1 MPKSTAAE
9 KAPPSLKVLRVKL
22 KEIQISFSDIW
33 MFVDGYREDSTQ
45 GQIEVR
51 LGKIDEL
58 WENFCDTLI
67 QIKAHDDFKETDD
80 LFDKER
86 QDLSNQYYFCKAF
99 LVDRAR
105 EFAVPDSI
113 NHTVRMNESSGHS
126 GMDHVRLP
134 QIKLQ
139 SFNGDIE
146 DWLGFRDLFTSLIHW
161 KTDLSEVEKFH
172 YLKGCLEGEPK
183 TLIDSL
189 QITQANYTVAWETLL
204 KRYNNSKQL
213 KKRQIQALFSLPHLN
228 KESTVDLH
236 ALLEGFEKNVQIL
249 DQVVQPENYKE
260 LLLVHLLSTRL
271 DPVTRRGWEELSA
284 SKEADTL
291 GDLTEFIRRRI
302 AVLEALPSKALELK
316 GGYQQTAGQK
326 QKPYVRVSHN
336 ASQQQQQ
343 QYQQQQYPQQQ
354 YQQQQNQQQQKPGA
368 CIVCKR
374 EQHGV
379 HQCPKFKR
387 STVSERVN
395 LLRTHG
401 LCRNC
406 LRTGHQARNCPS
418 KFSCKQ
424 CSGRHHSLVC
434 FRSEN
439 NSNGQVS
446 VNASRNDSFSD
457 DQEAESSTRVANMAA
472 PIGSSVNSA
481 SQFRS
486 RVLLA
491 TAVVIIED
499 DMGNQLPARALLDS
513 GSESNFMTQRL
524 SQRIKVSRNKV
535 DVSILGIGQVAT
547 KVKQKV
553 SAVVKSRTSEYA
565 RELSFLVLHKVT
577 ATLPTANVNT
587 GGWNIPEGISLADPA
602 FFQSNSVDLVLG
614 IECFFEF
621 FETGRR
627 ISLGANLPALNESVF
642 GWIVCGGVSQP
653 DSSLRVSCNV
663 SANETLDMLVSRFW
677 ESEEIGSKRNY
688 SPEESLCE
696 EIFEQ
701 TVQRSSSGRYSVAL
715 PTKKIAVSRLGG
727 SRDIAYRRLLGT
739 ERRFAR
745 DTELKRQYME
755 FMEEYHQLG
764 HMRKVPAEDIGN
776 FRRCFLPHHPV
787 IKEASTTTKVRV
799 VFDASCKTSSGV
811 SLNDVLMTGP
821 VVQDDL
827 RSIIMRCRTK
837 AIMLVADVEKMFRQI
852 EIQPEDRPLQCVLWR
867 KDPSEDVGVYEL
879 NTVTYGTKPAPF
891 LATRTLQQLTSDEA
905 SRFPLAAQAMADD
918 TYMDD
923 VITGVNILEEAIELR
938 KQLEQ
943 ITESGGFR
951 LRKFAC
957 NRSEVLQG
965 IPQDNLAIPGFVD
978 LDPDPSVKT
987 LGLTWLPGSDTF
999 MFQFNLPKFEDLKL
1013 TKRNV
1018 LSVIA
1023 MLFDPLGLIGATI
1036 TMAKIYMQQLWTLQN
1051 SDGKRLD
1058 WDEQLPSTVGERWRK
1073 FHEELSWLNTI
1084 RIDRCV
1090 ILPSSIELE
1099 LHCFSD
1105 ASEKAFGG
1113 CIYLRSRDSHG
1124 LVWTRLVS
1132 SKSKVAPLK
1141 CQSIARLELSG
1152 ALLIAEQ
1159 FEKVKDSL
1167 RIPTKA
1173 FFWTDSTC
1181 VLRWLQAI
1189 PTVWTTYVAN
1199 RVSKIQTITQGCKWS
1214 HVPGIENPA
1223 DLISRGVSPSN
1234 IVENQFWWR
1243 GPAWL
1248 QESPESWPQAP
1259 AFCVQGEGEE
1269 ELRRTTVVAV
1279 ASEVEEFVTSYIS
1292 NSSSFIDLIRKTA
1305 YFLRLKTFLRNKLR
1319 NSSAE
1324 PNRSFLSVLE
1334 LKLAEFDLIS
1344 KIQKVAFADEWKAL
1358 AEEKPV
1364 SRSSPMR
1371 WYNPFL
1377 TSEGVIRLGGRLR
1390 NSDEPHEAKYPIALP
1405 ARHLF
1410 STLLIRYHHEKL
1422 LHAGPQLLLSV
1433 LRQRYWIFGGRETVR
1448 NVIHRCLKC
1457 FRAKPSPVQQ
1467 FMGDLPASRV
1477 TIAPAFRRSG
1487 VDYFGPVYVR
1497 PAPRRPAVKAYVCVF
1512 VCLCTK
1518 AVHLELVSDLT
1529 TDRFIQ
1535 ALRRFVGRRGKCA
1548 EILSDNGTNFVGARN
1563 KMKDLIK
1570 LLNDPLHREQV
1581 AKECVNT
1588 GIQWKFS
1595 PPSAPHFGGLWE
1607 AAVRSAKTHLLKVLG
1622 EEPVSPEDFNT
1633 LLIQVEACLNSRPLT
1648 PCSDDPNDLEPLT
1661 PAHFITGS
1669 SLQEV
1674 PDEDLSDVP
1683 FNRLGKCQQVQKRFQ
1698 QFWKRWRREY
1708 LCQLQ
1713 GRTKRW
1719 KSPVGIH
1726 EGTLVVLKDE
1736 NLPPLRWKMA
1746 RIQQTYP
1753 GSDGVVRVVK
1763 LKTAQGYIDRPVE
1776 KICILP
1782 IEPMNP

>member
-22 KEIQISFSDIW
+22 KEIQTSFSDIW

-58 WENFCDTLI
+58 WENFCDTLV

-113 NHTVRMNESSGHS
+113 NHTVRMNETSGHS

-228 KESTVDLH
+228 KE
-236 ALLEGFEKNVQIL
+236 
-249 DQVVQPENYKE
+249 

-326 QKPYVRVSHN
+326 QKPYVR
-336 ASQQQQQ
+336 
-343 QYQQQQYPQQQ
+343 
-354 YQQQQNQQQQKPGA
+354 
-368 CIVCKR
+368 
-374 EQHGV
+374 
-379 HQCPKFKR
+379 R

-446 VNASRNDSFSD
+446 ANASRNDSLSD

-472 PIGSSVNSA
+472 PIGSTVNSA

-524 SQRIKVSRNKV
+524 SQRITVSRNKV
-535 DVSILGIGQVAT
+535 NVSILGIGQVAT

-553 SAVVKSRTSEYA
+553 TAVVKSRTSEYA

-577 ATLPTANVNT
+577 ATLPTADVNT
-587 GGWNIPEGISLADPA
+587 GGWNIPQGISLADPA

-701 TVQRSSSGRYSVAL
+701 TVQRNSSGRYSVAL

-867 KDPSEDVGVYEL
+867 NNPNEEVGVYEL

-905 SRFPLAAQAMADD
+905 ARFPLAAQAMADD

-965 IPQDNLAIPGFVD
+965 IPEDNLAIPGFVD

-987 LGLTWLPGSDTF
+987 LGLTWLPGPDTF
-999 MFQFNLPKFEDLKL
+999 MFQFNLPKIEDLKL

-1023 MLFDPLGLIGATI
+1023 MLFDPLGLLGATI

-1051 SDGKRLD
+1051 SEGDRLD

-1073 FHEELSWLNTI
+1073 FHEELHWLNTI

-1090 ILPSSIELE
+1090 ILPNPTELE

-1113 CIYLRSRDSHG
+1113 CIYIRSRDSHG

-1159 FEKVKDSL
+1159 YEKVKDSL
-1167 RIPTKA
+1167 KIAAKA

-1199 RVSKIQTITQGCKWS
+1199 RVSKIQSITQGCKWN

-1223 DLISRGVSPSN
+1223 DLISRGVSPAN
-1234 IVENQFWWR
+1234 IVENQFWWN

-1248 QESPESWPQAP
+1248 SELPDGWPQAP
-1259 AFCVQGEGEE
+1259 AFRVQEEVDE
-1269 ELRRTTVVAV
+1269 ELRRTTVIAF
-1279 ASEVEEFVTSYIS
+1279 ASETEDFVQ
-1292 NSSSFIDLIRKTA
+1292 
-1305 YFLRLKTFLRNKLR
+1305 
-1319 NSSAE
+1319 
-1324 PNRSFLSVLE
+1324 
-1334 LKLAEFDLIS
+1334 
-1344 KIQKVAFADEWKAL
+1344 KIVFADEWKML
-1358 AEEKPV
+1358 TTGKSV

-1377 TSEGVIRLGGRLR
+1377 STEGVIRLGGRLR
-1390 NSDEPHEAKYPIALP
+1390 NSDEPNDAKYPVALP
-1405 ARHLF
+1405 AKHQL
-1410 STLLIRYHHEKL
+1410 STLLI
-1422 LHAGPQLLLSV
+1422 
-1433 LRQRYWIFGGRETVR
+1433 
-1448 NVIHRCLKC
+1448 
-1457 FRAKPSPVQQ
+1457 RAKPSPVQQ

-1497 PAPRRPAVKAYVCVF
+1497 PSPRRPAVKAYVCVF
-1512 VCLCTK
+1512 ICLCTK

-1563 KMKDLIK
+1563 KMRELLK
-1570 LLNDPLHREQV
+1570 LLNDRSHRDQV
-1581 AKECVNT
+1581 ARECANS
-1588 GIQWKFS
+1588 GIQWRFS

-1607 AAVRSAKTHLLKVLG
+1607 AAVRSAKNHLLRVLG

-1633 LLIQVEACLNSRPLT
+1633 LLVQVEACLNSRPLT

-1661 PAHFITGS
+1661 PAHFIIGS
-1669 SLQEV
+1669 SLQEI
-1674 PDEDLSDVP
+1674 PDEDVSNVP

-1698 QFWKRWRREY
+1698 LFWKRWRREY

-1713 GRTKRW
+1713 ARTKRW
-1719 KSPVGIH
+1719 KSPVSIT

-1746 RIQQTYP
+1746 RVQQTYP

-1763 LKTAQGYIDRPVE
+1763 LKTAQGCIDRPVE

-1782 IEPMNP
+1782 IEPREPLTDLAQAGVFNSTGLASNEPRSKNSLHQLDFFYPESPSHRSKQYPIEATSNQSTIISRYCSEGIITICYCFAFTFVRGRLEVFEICESELGKHRMQQS

>member
-22 KEIQISFSDIW
+22 KEIQTSFSDIW

-51 LGKIDEL
+51 LGKIDDL

-113 NHTVRMNESSGHS
+113 NHSARLNESSGHS

-139 SFNGDIE
+139 TFNGDIE
-146 DWLGFRDLFTSLIHW
+146 DWLGFRDLFTSLIHC
-161 KTDLSEVEKFH
+161 KPDLCEVEKFH

-189 QITQANYTVAWETLL
+189 QITQANYTIAWNILL

-213 KKRQIQALFSLPHLN
+213 KKRQIQALFSLPHLV
-228 KESTVDLH
+228 KESIPDLH

-284 SKEADTL
+284 NKEADTL
-291 GDLTEFIRRRI
+291 EDLTEFIRRRI

-326 QKPYVRVSHN
+326 QKPYVR
-336 ASQQQQQ
+336 
-343 QYQQQQYPQQQ
+343 
-354 YQQQQNQQQQKPGA
+354 
-368 CIVCKR
+368 
-374 EQHGV
+374 
-379 HQCPKFKR
+379 
-387 STVSERVN
+387 
-395 LLRTHG
+395 
-401 LCRNC
+401 
-406 LRTGHQARNCPS
+406 
-418 KFSCKQ
+418 

-446 VNASRNDSFSD
+446 ANASRNDSLSD

-524 SQRIKVSRNKV
+524 SQRITVSRNKV

-577 ATLPTANVNT
+577 ATLPTADVNT
-587 GGWNIPEGISLADPA
+587 GGWNIPKGISLADPA

-715 PTKKIAVSRLGG
+715 PTKKVAVSRLGD

-827 RSIIMRCRTK
+827 RSIMMRCRTK
-837 AIMLVADVEKMFRQI
+837 AIMLVADVDKMFRQI

-867 KDPSEDVGVYEL
+867 NNPNEEVGVYEL

-923 VITGVNILEEAIELR
+923 VITGVNILEEAVELR

-1036 TMAKIYMQQLWTLQN
+1036 TMAKIYMQQLWILQN
-1051 SDGKRLD
+1051 SDGNRLD

-1073 FHEELSWLNTI
+1073 FHEELYWLNTI

-1090 ILPSSIELE
+1090 IIPNPIELE

-1124 LVWTRLVS
+1124 IVWTRLVS

-1167 RIPTKA
+1167 KISAKA

-1199 RVSKIQTITQGCKWS
+1199 RVSKIQSISEGCKWR
-1214 HVPGIENPA
+1214 HVPGIQNPA
-1223 DLISRGVSPSN
+1223 DLISRGVSPAN
-1234 IVENQFWWR
+1234 IVENQFWWK

-1248 QESPESWPQAP
+1248 QESEESWPQAP
-1259 AFCVQGEGEE
+1259 AFCAREEGDE
-1269 ELRRTTVVAV
+1269 ELRRTTVVVV
-1279 ASEVEEFVTSYIS
+1279 ASETEEFVNSYIS
-1292 NSSSFIDLIRKTA
+1292 KFSSYIDLIRKTA
-1305 YFLRLKTFLRNKLR
+1305 YWLRLKTFLLSRLR
-1319 NSSAE
+1319 NPEAE
-1324 PNRSFLSVLE
+1324 PNRSYLSVSE
-1334 LKLAEFDLIS
+1334 LNHAEYDLIS
-1344 KIQKVAFADEWKAL
+1344 QIQRIAFADEWKVL
-1358 AEEKPV
+1358 AEGKSV

-1377 TSEGVIRLGGRLR
+1377 SSEGVIRLGGRLR
-1390 NSDEPHEAKYPIALP
+1390 NSDEPHDAKYPVALP

-1448 NVIHRCLKC
+1448 NVVHRCLRC
-1457 FRAKPSPVQQ
+1457 YRAKPSPVQQ

-1497 PAPRRPAVKAYVCVF
+1497 PVPRRPAVKAYVCIF

-1535 ALRRFVGRRGKCA
+1535 ALRRFVARRGKCA

-1563 KMKDLIK
+1563 KMRE
-1570 LLNDPLHREQV
+1570 LLELLRDRSHRDQV
-1581 AKECVNT
+1581 AKECANS
-1588 GIQWKFS
+1588 GIQWSFS

-1607 AAVRSAKTHLLKVLG
+1607 AAVRSAKNHLLRVLG

-1633 LLIQVEACLNSRPLT
+1633 LLVQVEACLNSRPLT
-1648 PCSDDPNDLEPLT
+1648 PCSDDPNDLDPLT
-1661 PAHFITGS
+1661 PAHFLIGS

-1674 PDEDLSDVP
+1674 PDENVLDVP
-1683 FNRLGKCQQVQKRFQ
+1683 FNRLSKCQQVQKRFQ

-1713 GRTKRW
+1713 ARTKRW
-1719 KSPVGIH
+1719 KSPVGIN
-1726 EGTLVVLKDE
+1726 EGMLVVLKDE
-1736 NLPPLRWKMA
+1736 NLPPLQILDISGRQPTIENNFNSWCPIFGFSSWWFYLRLAEHPTIRPNDQTTDGDFHPSTAHTTSKKVPEDDHQQSSA
-1746 RIQQTYP
+1746 IISRYCAAIITHRLLFLVTRTEIGRERITHRPIGKTSHLQ
-1753 GSDGVVRVVK
+1753 SSEADG
-1763 LKTAQGYIDRPVE
+1763 KTRNSHQS
-1776 KICILP
+1776 
-1782 IEPMNP
+1782 N

>member
-22 KEIQISFSDIW
+22 KEIQTSFSDIW
-33 MFVDGYREDSTQ
+33 MLVDGYREDSTQ

-67 QIKAHDDFKETDD
+67 QIKAHDDFKETDN

-113 NHTVRMNESSGHS
+113 NHSVRLNESSGHS

-139 SFNGDIE
+139 TFNGDIE
-146 DWLGFRDLFTSLIHW
+146 DWLGFRDLFTSLIHC
-161 KTDLSEVEKFH
+161 KPDLCEVEKFH

-189 QITQANYTVAWETLL
+189 QITQANYTIAWNILL

-213 KKRQIQALFSLPHLN
+213 KKRQIQALFSLPHLV
-228 KESTVDLH
+228 KESIADLH

-271 DPVTRRGWEELSA
+271 DSVTRRGWEELSA
-284 SKEADTL
+284 SKETDTL

-302 AVLEALPSKALELK
+302 AVLEALPCKALELK

-336 ASQQQQQ
+336 ASHQQQ

-354 YQQQQNQQQQKPGA
+354 CQQQQKPGA

-379 HQCPKFKR
+379 HQCQKFKR

-446 VNASRNDSFSD
+446 ANASRNDSLSD

-524 SQRIKVSRNKV
+524 SQRITVSRNKV

-577 ATLPTANVNT
+577 ATLPTADVNT
-587 GGWNIPEGISLADPA
+587 DGWNIPKGISLADPA

-688 SPEESLCE
+688 SPEENLCE

-715 PTKKIAVSRLGG
+715 PTKKVAVSRLGG

-764 HMRKVPAEDIGN
+764 HMRKVPAENIGN

-811 SLNDVLMTGP
+811 SLNDVLMTRP

-867 KDPSEDVGVYEL
+867 NNPNEEVGVYEL

-905 SRFPLAAQAMADD
+905 ARFPLAARAMADD

-923 VITGVNILEEAIELR
+923 VITGVYNLEEAIELR

-965 IPQDNLAIPGFVD
+965 IPEDNLAIPGFVD
-978 LDPDPSVKT
+978 LDPDPSVQT

-999 MFQFNLPKFEDLKL
+999 MFQFNLPQIEDFNL

-1051 SDGKRLD
+1051 SEGNRLD

-1084 RIDRCV
+1084 RIERCV
-1090 ILPSSIELE
+1090 ILPNPIELE

-1152 ALLIAEQ
+1152 ALLVAEQ
-1159 FEKVKDSL
+1159 YEKVKDSL
-1167 RIPTKA
+1167 KISAKA

-1199 RVSKIQTITQGCKWS
+1199 RVSKIQSITEGCKWS
-1214 HVPGIENPA
+1214 HVPGIQNPA
-1223 DLISRGVSPSN
+1223 DLISRGVSPAN
-1234 IVENQFWWR
+1234 IVENQFWWK

-1248 QESPESWPQAP
+1248 QESEESWPQAP
-1259 AFCVQGEGEE
+1259 AFSARGEGDE
-1269 ELRRTTVVAV
+1269 ELRRTTIVMV
-1279 ASEVEEFVTSYIS
+1279 ASETEEVT
-1292 NSSSFIDLIRKTA
+1292 
-1305 YFLRLKTFLRNKLR
+1305 
-1319 NSSAE
+1319 
-1324 PNRSFLSVLE
+1324 V
-1334 LKLAEFDLIS
+1334 
-1344 KIQKVAFADEWKAL
+1344 
-1358 AEEKPV
+1358 
-1364 SRSSPMR
+1364 
-1371 WYNPFL
+1371 
-1377 TSEGVIRLGGRLR
+1377 
-1390 NSDEPHEAKYPIALP
+1390 
-1405 ARHLF
+1405 
-1410 STLLIRYHHEKL
+1410 
-1422 LHAGPQLLLSV
+1422 
-1433 LRQRYWIFGGRETVR
+1433 
-1448 NVIHRCLKC
+1448 
-1457 FRAKPSPVQQ
+1457 
-1467 FMGDLPASRV
+1467 
-1477 TIAPAFRRSG
+1477 APAFRRSG

-1497 PAPRRPAVKAYVCVF
+1497 PVPRRPAVKAYVCIF

-1563 KMKDLIK
+1563 KMRE
-1570 LLNDPLHREQV
+1570 LLELLRDRSHRDQV
-1581 AKECVNT
+1581 AKECANS
-1588 GIQWKFS
+1588 GIQWSFS

-1607 AAVRSAKTHLLKVLG
+1607 AAVRSAKNHLLRVLG

-1633 LLIQVEACLNSRPLT
+1633 LLVQVEACLNSRPLT
-1648 PCSDDPNDLEPLT
+1648 PCSDDPNDLDPLT
-1661 PAHFITGS
+1661 PAHFLIGS

-1674 PDEDLSDVP
+1674 PDENVLDVP
-1683 FNRLGKCQQVQKRFQ
+1683 FNRLSKCQQVQKRFQ

-1713 GRTKRW
+1713 ARTKRW
-1719 KSPVGIH
+1719 KSPIGIN
-1726 EGTLVVLKDE
+1726 EGMLVVLKDE

-1763 LKTAQGYIDRPVE
+1763 LKTAQEYIDRPVE
-1776 KICILP
+1776 KLSG
-1782 IEPMNP
+1782 NPQSKPTSTVGVPSSVSPAGGFTYDSPNTQRSDRTTKQQTMPGDFHPSTAHTTSKKVPEDDHQQSSAIISRYLCSDHHPPVIVSGD